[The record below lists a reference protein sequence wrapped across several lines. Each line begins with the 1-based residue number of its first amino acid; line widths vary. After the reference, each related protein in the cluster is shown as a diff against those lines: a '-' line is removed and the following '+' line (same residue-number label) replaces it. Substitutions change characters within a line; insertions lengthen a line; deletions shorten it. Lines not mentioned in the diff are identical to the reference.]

1 MKVGDLVR
9 NIHTDEVGL
18 VSSIEDGDYV
28 NVDWAWLVP
37 QEHLEVINESR

>member
-9 NIHTDEVGL
+9 NVYTGEVGL

-28 NVDWAWLVP
+28 DVDWTWHIP
-37 QEHLEVINESR
+37 KDHLEVIK